1 MKPEEIEGLTFD
13 SLFRIFNPPK
23 SELLLFCY
31 YGELE
36 IDGKNQL
43 ERLYITKP

>member
-1 MKPEEIEGLTFD
+1 
-13 SLFRIFNPPK
+13 
-23 SELLLFCY
+23 LLLFYY

-43 ERLYITKP
+43 EGLYITKP